1 MPLIPVR
8 AGVGALPIQTMKPY
22 INMLIWI
29 TFAPLFSTAQVVVES
44 ELTFRSSAF
53 PGRAETKTLR
63 LRNVGK
69 TSQRYT
75 ISKSDLKSDCDSG
88 YVYLPHGTTPYSNA
102 GWIDLE
108 RYSGELAPGQ
118 QEEIKV
124 KLSVP
129 SEFSGAASRS
139 CLLVESA
146 PVTASTAHGKLN
158 VRVRYAIGM
167 VYRNPTVSGE
177 VLMHAQRL
185 SLDTNSGVWALQYL
199 NAGNVDRIVSS
210 RVRIVDSSG
219 QVVYRS
225 DHTPSKGI
233 LPNQCRTFHL
243 ETVPKA
249 SLPPGNYEMV
259 VLSETDTGE
268 KFGVTK
274 TLRWDD

>member
-1 MPLIPVR
+1 MPLIPPR
-8 AGVGALPIQTMKPY
+8 AGVGALSSQTMKPFTN
-22 INMLIWI
+22 IFIAMA
-29 TFAPLFSTAQVVVES
+29 FAPLFSTAQVVVES

-53 PGRAETKTLR
+53 PGHTETKTLR

-108 RYSGELAPGQ
+108 HYSGELAPGEVQ
-118 QEEIKV
+118 QVKV
-124 KLSVP
+124 QLSVP
-129 SEFSGAASRS
+129 SEFAEAAARS
-139 CLLVESA
+139 CLLVESV
-146 PVTASTAHGKLN
+146 PVQTPTAHGKLHI
-158 VRVRYAIGM
+158 RVRYAIGM

-210 RVRIVDSSG
+210 RVRIVDASG
-219 QVVYRS
+219 QIVYKS
-225 DHTPSKGI
+225 DHAPSKGI

-259 VLSETDTGE
+259 VLSETDAGE